1 MAFIQ
6 SLLKGLTSELDE
18 QLAWMQTKLMR
29 IRGLEKGKSE
39 ERELVAVERLVQE
52 ILKMYVDSLTQS
64 IWIPQRE
71 WKFMKDKFVIF
82 IHQFF
87 PKAEIRQNPDG
98 LAPDIDTIFEQLSVR
113 IKNDFPDKGKI
124 IDQGVQLQTALQKYY
139 HEAYDYNKRTI
150 NIKDPAFYLCTID
163 LDALGGDLVSIWRDG
178 STYWGISGDYDLRD
192 ESLIEILA
200 KAYFL
205 KYRKEQHF

>member
-1 MAFIQ
+1 MAFVQ

-39 ERELVAVERLVQE
+39 ERELAAVERLVQE
-52 ILKMYVDSLTQS
+52 ILKTYVDSLTQP

-71 WKFMKDKFVIF
+71 WKFMKDKLLIF
-82 IHQFF
+82 IRQFF
-87 PKAEIRQNPDG
+87 PKAEMRQNPDG
-98 LAPDIDTIFEQLSVR
+98 LAPDIDTILDQLTTR
-113 IKNDFPDKGKI
+113 ITTDFPDKHFFEGEE
-124 IDQGVQLQTALQKYY
+124 LQKALKRYY
-139 HEAYDYNKRTI
+139 HEAYEAHKRTI
-150 NIKDPAFYLCTID
+150 HTNDPAFYLCTID
-163 LDALGGDLVSIWRDG
+163 LEALGGDLVSIWRDG
-178 STYWGISGDYDLRD
+178 SIYWGISGDYDLRD